1 VASFSFWRRERV
13 AEKVLFVDDEENILN
28 SVERIFSDSGV
39 RIFTACSG
47 RDAIHILRREDIAVL
62 VSDNLMP
69 GMRGIELFSKARA
82 MSSDTVRVLMTAYAD
97 LPTAIDA
104 INKGEVF
111 RFIVKPWEN
120 DVLISTVR
128 EGIERYRLVRSLRA
142 ADEATLRSLGQTIE
156 LKDPYTRGHCDR
168 VARYALKIA
177 GALDLD
183 ERRRVEIK
191 HGSWLHDCGK
201 IGVPES
207 ILNYHGPLNDEE
219 REITRKHPVWG
230 ADVAR
235 QANLSER
242 IVNIILYHHEKFGG
256 GGYPTGMGGKDIPL
270 EARIVAVADTFD
282 AITSDRP
289 YAKSYET
296 GEALNI
302 LLSLRGAALDPE
314 IVDIFIKLLKEDY
327 TEESR
332 SRIPER
338 EAGA

>member
-1 VASFSFWRRERV
+1 VVES
-13 AEKVLFVDDEENILN
+13 VLFVDDEENILS
-28 SVERIFSDSGV
+28 SVGRIFSDSGI

-47 RDAIHILRREDIAVL
+47 PDAIHILRREDIAVL

-69 GMRGIELFSKARA
+69 GMKGIELFSKARE
-82 MSSDTVRVLMTAYAD
+82 MSPDTVRVLMTAYAD
-97 LPTAIDA
+97 LQTAIDA

-120 DVLISTVR
+120 EVLVATVG
-128 EGIERYRLVRSLRA
+128 EGIGRYRLVRSLKA
-142 ADEATLRSLGQTIE
+142 ADEATLRSLAQTIE

-168 VARYALKIA
+168 VARYALMIA
-177 GALDLD
+177 DALQLGK
-183 ERRRVEIK
+183 RRGVEIK

-207 ILNYHGPLNDEE
+207 ILNYRGPLNDEE

-230 ADVAR
+230 AEVAR
-235 QANLSER
+235 QANLPES

-256 GGYPTGMGGKDIPL
+256 GGYPTGRVGKDIPL

-289 YAKSYET
+289 YSKSYET
-296 GEALNI
+296 GEALKI
-302 LLSLRGAALDPE
+302 LSSLRGAALDPE
-314 IVDIFIKLLKEDY
+314 IVDVFINLLRRDDIKEKRWD
-327 TEESR
+327 R
-332 SRIPER
+332 VPER